1 MKHSSNKRLLF
12 LFTLLLAAAFMLAA
26 CNGASSGSSTSE
38 PSSAAETDSA
48 LPAATTAAPSLP
60 GDCLIG
66 SWSLTDFSSYMAS
79 IQQNLSSAS
88 GNDVTFS
95 SGDFSGSATWTFNAD
110 NTAVFSAENFQQNM
124 TMHTS
129 VNDTV
134 MDIPISINI
143 NGSGTGKYA
152 VEDDKISFS
161 DQDNSSIAINIDVMG
176 TASTIDQSLMGESGT
191 TRLYQYTC
199 SGDTLSLKVIAVENM
214 DLAPLTLTRIH

>member
-12 LFTLLLAAAFMLAA
+12 LFTLLLAAAFTLAA
-26 CNGASSGSSTSE
+26 CSGSSE
-38 PSSAAETDSA
+38 PSPAAGTDSA
-48 LPAATTAAPSLP
+48 LPVGTTAAPSQP

-79 IQQNLSSAS
+79 IQQNMSSAS

-124 TMHTS
+124 IMHTT
-129 VNDTV
+129 VNDTA

>member
-12 LFTLLLAAAFMLAA
+12 LFTLLLAAAFTLAA
-26 CNGASSGSSTSE
+26 CSGSSE
-38 PSSAAETDSA
+38 PSPAAGTDSA
-48 LPAATTAAPSLP
+48 LPVGTTAAPSQP

-79 IQQNLSSAS
+79 IQQNMSSAS

-124 TMHTS
+124 TMHTT
-129 VNDTV
+129 VNDTA

>member
-12 LFTLLLAAAFMLAA
+12 LFTLLLAAAFTLAA
-26 CNGASSGSSTSE
+26 CSGSSE
-38 PSSAAETDSA
+38 PSPAAGTDSA
-48 LPAATTAAPSLP
+48 LPVGTTAAPSQP

-79 IQQNLSSAS
+79 IQQNMSTAS

-124 TMHTS
+124 TMHTT
-129 VNDTV
+129 VNDTA

>member
-1 MKHSSNKRLLF
+1 MKHGSNKRLLF
-12 LFTLLLAAAFMLAA
+12 LFTLLLAAAFTLAA
-26 CNGASSGSSTSE
+26 CSGSSE
-38 PSSAAETDSA
+38 PSPAAGTDSA
-48 LPAATTAAPSLP
+48 LPVGTTAAPSQP

-79 IQQNLSSAS
+79 IQQNMSTAS

-95 SGDFSGSATWTFNAD
+95 SGDFSGSATWAFNAD

-124 TMHTS
+124 TMHTT
-129 VNDTV
+129 VNDTA